1 MVIVSLGAQAVT
13 VLQDDTVGRT
23 YESAPTVK
31 VSVVPTHNIVRVRGK
46 WLS

>member
-1 MVIVSLGAQAVT
+1 MVIVSLRAQAVT
-13 VLQDDTVGRT
+13 VLQNGTVGRT
-23 YESAPTVK
+23 YESAPTAK